1 MERRNSNFDIVRA
14 VAIFMVICIHSLGL
28 VNDALAT
35 GDEEA
40 RMTNAAMTIVYGGVP
55 LFVMLSGALLLGKEE
70 SIGVFFRK
78 RVGRVL
84 WPFLFWSVI
93 VCAILYW
100 QEGGRSLSGYATSLF
115 TGLVTGGVHGIYWY
129 VYMIIGLYLVTP
141 FLRKI
146 VHHSDNGYLYY
157 LIGLLL
163 SIITASKY
171 FPDVELFSRWNSANV
186 EMLAYFVIGY
196 AIVEYFKTHQISTNG
211 VFGCFTVLY
220 LLHAVSVY
228 FHWSIPLL
236 EMALYIS
243 LFCVLMKVRLPVKI
257 QSGGGKISQMSYGI
271 YLSHFMLVSAFL
283 KFGIFQKLPLCIEPL
298 VMAFSVL
305 VATMLMLQVME
316 IFHIKKFIM

>member
-1 MERRNSNFDIVRA
+1 
-14 VAIFMVICIHSLGL
+14 
-28 VNDALAT
+28 
-35 GDEEA
+35 
-40 RMTNAAMTIVYGGVP
+40 
-55 LFVMLSGALLLGKEE
+55 MLSGALLLGKEE
-70 SIGVFFRK
+70 SISVFFRK

-115 TGLVTGGVHGIYWY
+115 TGLVTGGVHDIYWY

-171 FPDVELFSRWNSANV
+171 FPDVELFSRWDSANV

-196 AIVEYFKTHQISTNG
+196 AIVEYSKHIR
-211 VFGCFTVLY
+211 
-220 LLHAVSVY
+220 LL
-228 FHWSIPLL
+228 P
-236 EMALYIS
+236 MASSDTS
-243 LFCVLMKVRLPVKI
+243 LCYTFCVQFQYIFIGQYPCWRW
-257 QSGGGKISQMSYGI
+257 
-271 YLSHFMLVSAFL
+271 HF
-283 KFGIFQKLPLCIEPL
+283 I
-298 VMAFSVL
+298 
-305 VATMLMLQVME
+305 
-316 IFHIKKFIM
+316 

>member
-1 MERRNSNFDIVRA
+1 MENRNTNFDIIRA

-28 VNDALAT
+28 VNDALPS
-35 GDEEA
+35 GDEGA

-70 SIGVFFRK
+70 PIGMFFRK
-78 RVGRVL
+78 RMGRVL

-100 QEGGRSLSGYATSLF
+100 QEGGRSLTGYAASLF

-146 VHHSDNGYLYY
+146 VHNSDKGYLYY
-157 LIGLLL
+157 LIVLLL
-163 SIITASKY
+163 CIITISKY
-171 FPDVELFSRWNSANV
+171 FPEAELFSRWNSANV

-196 AIVEYFKTHQISTNG
+196 AIVEHFKTHQISGNG
-211 VFGCFTVLY
+211 VFGFFVVLY
-220 LLHAVSVY
+220 LMRAVSVY
-228 FHWSIPLL
+228 YHWPIPML
-236 EMALYIS
+236 EMALYFS
-243 LFCVLMKVRLPVKI
+243 LFCALMKVQLPVRL
-257 QSGGGKISQMSYGI
+257 QLGGGEISQKSYGI

-283 KFGIFQKLPLCIEPL
+283 KFGMFQKLPLCIEPL

-305 VATMLMLQVME
+305 ITTMVMLKILELLKMKEVVM
-316 IFHIKKFIM
+316 